1 MKNSESIFL
10 EIIKYVME
18 NKNSFIDDSEI
29 ISVHNVNYY
38 KTHFLSN
45 TCSYV
50 YSSEIVIDEPTGIS
64 LYFYF
69 SNKRSYLG
77 LYKDNMTDLDFSRF
91 QYYLLKYSEKILF
104 KYRLHEFIYG
114 LNNEEI

>member
-1 MKNSESIFL
+1 MKSSESIFL

-18 NKNSFIDDSEI
+18 NKNNSIDNFEI
-29 ISVHNVNYY
+29 ISVHSVNYY

-50 YSSEIVIDEPTGIS
+50 YTSEIVIDEATGIS
-64 LYFYF
+64 LHFYF
-69 SNKRSYLG
+69 SNKRSYLA
-77 LYKDNMTDLDFSRF
+77 LYKDNMTDIDFSRF
-91 QYYLLKYSEKILF
+91 QYYLLKYSEKIFF

-114 LNNEEI
+114 LNNECL

>member
-1 MKNSESIFL
+1 MKSSESIFL

-18 NKNSFIDDSEI
+18 NKNNCIDNFEI
-29 ISVHNVNYY
+29 ISVHSVNYY

-50 YSSEIVIDEPTGIS
+50 YTSEIVIDEATGIS
-64 LYFYF
+64 LHFYF
-69 SNKRSYLG
+69 SNKRSYLA
-77 LYKDNMTDLDFSRF
+77 LYKDNMTDIDFSRF
-91 QYYLLKYSEKILF
+91 QYYLLKYSEKLFF

-114 LNNEEI
+114 LNNEGF